1 MHRPTYFPVKG
12 RSDNLPTR
20 RTCVRD
26 LTSHTKLKVRNTEQ
40 GASDGSTGAL
50 RRQRFREELLEK
62 EKQERLGENDEA
74 LMLVLAQEDKVKVAG
89 FLTASSEDAKKTI
102 AQLKDKYDDED
113 AISGRDS
120 DGFDSSED
128 EESDADDS
136 EDDEAALQAE
146 LEKIRAERAAAA
158 ARKEEEEREIRE
170 IEARQRAINANPL
183 MNFESSGSS
192 SAKLKRRWNDDTV
205 FQNTAADEP
214 EQKKRFINDTVRSDF
229 HKRFMR
235 QYLK

>member
-26 LTSHTKLKVRNTEQ
+26 LTSHTKLKVRNNEQ
-40 GASDGSTGAL
+40 GANDGSTGAL

-62 EKQERLGENDEA
+62 EKQERLGESDEA

-89 FLTASSEDAKKTI
+89 LLTASSEDAKKTI

-128 EESDADDS
+128 EESEDDS

-158 ARKEEEEREIRE
+158 ARKEEEEREIQE
-170 IEARQRAINANPL
+170 IEARQRAINTNPL
-183 MNFESSGSS
+183 MHLEENISTT

-205 FQNTAADEP
+205 FQNTAVDEP